1 MKNKEKI
8 VLNCYKYKYKDYG
21 WNPMFCMVM
30 RIKHKSSKINPN
42 VASFKE
48 MIKTINI
55 QYYNDFFSCIR
66 ITQHE
71 NLVGLKYNLETTPKD
86 MWNNP
91 NSPYRECRSI
101 VIDIKNEK
109 IVMCPFRKF
118 FNLDEVEENKLNKV
132 RIDILKSN
140 HFEITNKL
148 DGSMQCA
155 TYYNGEI
162 LLTGSTSI
170 NSETSWRI
178 KDGYS
183 MLDESYK
190 MLIKS
195 FPNYTFIFEYISK
208 KDVHVVN
215 YSKEQE
221 GLYLIGIRH
230 NTTGIEL
237 SYLEVITL
245 AHKYNVK
252 VVEME
257 HLTLNELLKEMKIAK
272 CDEKEGWVLNID
284 GHKIKIKTDDYVNM
298 HRLFDVR
305 PSVNIVIKAVAD
317 DYYDDFYAKVPEAQK
332 EFVANIKEQVTNY
345 VNKIESRIDFA
356 YDNLPKSDKKE
367 IMIYIQNNVDKD
379 IRKYVISKYLGQ
391 EYNILK
397 SKNGRYRKASE
408 IGIKEEI

>member
-21 WNPMFCMVM
+21 WNPIFCMVM
-30 RIKHKSSKINPN
+30 RIKYKALKRNPN
-42 VASFKE
+42 VTSFKE

-55 QYYNDFFSCIR
+55 QYYNDFFSCVH
-66 ITQHE
+66 ITQHD
-71 NLVGLKYNLETTPKD
+71 NLVGLKYILQTTPKD
-86 MWNNP
+86 MWENP

-118 FNLDEVEENKLNKV
+118 FNLDEVEENKLDKV

-170 NSETSWRI
+170 NSENSWRI

-195 FPNYTFIFEYISK
+195 FPNYTFVFEYISK

-215 YSKEQE
+215 YPKEQE

-298 HRLFDVR
+298 HRLFGIR
-305 PSVNIVIKAVAD
+305 PSVNIVVESIAD
-317 DYYDDFYAKVPEAQK
+317 NYYDDFYSKVPEAQK

-356 YDNLPKSDKKE
+356 YDNLPKGEKKDV
-367 IMIYIQNNVDKD
+367 MIHIQTMVDKD

-397 SKNGRYRKASE
+397 SKNGRYSKASE